1 MDARSTRQTL
11 DDIAISKGIELVIE
25 NLSNAK
31 PFELKDLTYDPV
43 SVSEKIDEDN
53 CYFFGK

>member
-31 PFELKDLTYDPV
+31 PSELKDLTYDPV
-43 SVSEKIDEDN
+43 SVSEKIDEGKS
-53 CYFFGK
+53 YFW

>member
-31 PFELKDLTYDPV
+31 PSELKDLTYDPV
-43 SVSEKIDEDN
+43 SVSEKIDEGKS
-53 CYFFGK
+53 YFFW